1 MLQIIA
7 LFDRRVKLE
16 LMFVVPIMRT
26 LSLRRVLRYAREKMS
41 ERLDLLF
48 EVPMIRASCE
58 RSVLRYVSEQESV
71 KNWCIGKQMAEE

>member
-58 RSVLRYVSEQESV
+58 RIAKVELMSVVPIHQG
-71 KNWCIGKQMAEE
+71 IGIRF